1 MMKMR
6 RWTFHRKIKK
16 EPISRGGRRA
26 LKLGNS
32 HWTNWM
38 KTSKLKHLKT
48 ARKKETKMRYHRHRW
63 SNREGAQTKFLKKIW
78 CKISIFKWGMGHICI
93 LIWVPKSIWIHTNR
107 NLHLKMQSKM
117 AWNPHHLQCYLR
129 IKCHT
134 TSQSNLKAQESKIIK
149 SNLINKTKSKSWN
162 PGIRHEK
169 RQKTLIDKRLTCK
182 KVRRMIHSIGY
193 TTKRSRWIKMRFLCF
208 CLSWLILLIS
218 LSKRISMRRLMY
230 CFRRQRVFLKSSIWI
245 IAREIDTLLI

>member
-16 EPISRGGRRA
+16 EPMSRGGRRA
-26 LKLGNS
+26 LKSGNS
-32 HWTNWM
+32 RWTNWM

-48 ARKKETKMRYHRHRW
+48 ARKKDLKMRYHRRRW

-93 LIWVPKSIWIHTNR
+93 LIWVPKSIWTHTNR
-107 NLHLKMQSKM
+107 SLELKIQWTMP
-117 AWNPHHLQCYLR
+117 WNPHHPQCYLP

-134 TSQSNLKAQESKIIK
+134 TSQSNLKTWEREIIRN
-149 SNLINKTKSKSWN
+149 STINKTKSKSSN
-162 PGIRHEK
+162 PGILHGK
-169 RQKTLIDKRLTCK
+169 SQKTPIDKRLTCK
-182 KVRRMIHSIGY
+182 KARRMIHSIGY

-218 LSKRISMRRLMY
+218 LLKRISMRRLMY

-245 IAREIDTLLI
+245 IAREIGTLLI